1 MYNVDYVTDPF
12 LFLENRELKFK
23 FKFSYQ
29 EQYVFFTQVN

>member
-23 FKFSYQ
+23 FSYQ